1 LQKTVPINV
10 KVYLINNYQL
20 IICILV
26 PIFVNID
33 KMSQSILIDQ
43 CKERVGAKN
52 LAAELAELLGVNA
65 DAAYRRM
72 RGDTALTFDEIQK
85 ICLRFNISFDSV
97 INYQGRLVPF
107 QFNGMFK
114 DQFSIINYLTG
125 IEQELKM
132 LSSMGTEDAK
142 IVMTAMD
149 LPYFRQFGFKSLSRF
164 KLFFWQRSVLNLPD
178 YATKKYDADE
188 SLGEYEDIT
197 DRIYQNYHG
206 VPSTEIWAPE
216 TLDSTIKQIQYYLES
231 GLFVNKQSAINI
243 CDDIEALLT
252 KLESEAQ
259 LARKLIQTKEGTI
272 SSSFE
277 MYQSDI
283 FLSNNC
289 IQAFKDERTY
299 TYVSF
304 NSFNS
309 LMSFSPHFS
318 EECNRWID
326 QIRLKSILLSEVSE
340 KLRYQFFK
348 VLRGK
353 IEGLRLLVNNSF

>member
-1 LQKTVPINV
+1 
-10 KVYLINNYQL
+10 
-20 IICILV
+20 
-26 PIFVNID
+26 
-33 KMSQSILIDQ
+33 MSQTILIDQ

-52 LAAELAELLGVNA
+52 LAMELAELLGVNA

-85 ICLRFNISFDSV
+85 ICLKFNISFDSV

-114 DQFSIINYLTG
+114 NKFSILKYLSG
-125 IEQELKM
+125 IEQELGM
-132 LSSMGTEDAK
+132 LSKTSSEDTRM
-142 IVMTAMD
+142 VMTAMD

-164 KLFFWQRSVLNLPD
+164 KLFFWQRSVLNLPEFS
-178 YATKKYDADE
+178 TKKYDADE
-188 SLGEYEDIT
+188 SLGEYEVIT

-206 VPSTEIWAPE
+206 VASTEIWAPE
-216 TLDSTIKQIQYYLES
+216 TLDSTIKQVQYYLES
-231 GLFVNKQSAINI
+231 GLFVDKESALKI
-243 CDDIEALLT
+243 CDDIESLLN
-252 KLESEAQ
+252 KLEQEAQ
-259 LARKLIQTKEGTI
+259 LGRKLIQTKDGTI
-272 SSSFE
+272 SSPFE

-289 IQAFKDERTY
+289 IQAFKDGRTY

-318 EECNRWID
+318 EECNRWIE

-348 VLRGK
+348 SLREK
-353 IEGLRLLVNNSF
+353 VSGLKELSLSTMYFALK